1 MIRVEFCLTMPGRGS
16 WNQPWSGDGRS
27 YLLMRDVEDGLARK
41 LDGQSWSYAWAAGWR
56 AEICARVL
64 AEDETLRPSD
74 DFRGYDWMVVSILR
88 YGKIWAPHEVSE
100 SPSTCQEEG
109 P

>member
-27 YLLMRDVEDGLARK
+27 YLLVRDVEDGLARK

-56 AEICARVL
+56 AEIRARVL

-74 DFRGYDWMVVSILR
+74 GFRGYDWMVVSILR

>member
-41 LDGQSWSYAWAAGWR
+41 LD
-56 AEICARVL
+56 
-64 AEDETLRPSD
+64 
-74 DFRGYDWMVVSILR
+74 
-88 YGKIWAPHEVSE
+88 
-100 SPSTCQEEG
+100 
-109 P
+109 